1 MPLRHKVTIAAV
13 LLLAAMAW
21 VERSG
26 GSDSYNRAIAV
37 GMID

>member
-1 MPLRHKVTIAAV
+1 MRIVIVAIV
-13 LLLAAMAW
+13 LCIGMAI